1 MGAGKYR
8 KRPIIAECM
17 QIDDGKVPRHEH
29 LGTAQEVAEWCGGLY
44 QTKDGLERVKIPT
57 MHGQIPAYPGEWVI
71 RGVVDFYP
79 MPAAQFA
86 KAYDR
91 VDDDT
96 PAAADISA
104 GVHRLI
110 QGGAR

>member
-1 MGAGKYR
+1 
-8 KRPIIAECM
+8 M
-17 QIDDGKVPRHEH
+17 QLADGVTPWHEH
-29 LGTAQEVAEWCGGLY
+29 MGSAEEVAEWCGGDVEENKA
-44 QTKDGLERVKIPT
+44 TGEKRVIIPT
-57 MHGQIPAYPGEWVI
+57 LHGQIPAYPGEWVV
-71 RGVVDFYP
+71 RGIIDHYP
-79 MPAAQFA
+79 LKKDQFPQ
-86 KAYDR
+86 AYDK

>member
-17 QIDDGKVPRHEH
+17 QLADGEVPWHEH
-29 LGTAQEVAEWCGGLY
+29 MGTAEQVAEWCGGDVE
-44 QTKDGLERVKIPT
+44 TRNGEKRVIIPT

-71 RGVVDFYP
+71 RGIVDFYP
-79 MPAAQFA
+79 MKRDQFP

-91 VDDDT
+91 VADDT
-96 PAAADISA
+96 PAAADVAA